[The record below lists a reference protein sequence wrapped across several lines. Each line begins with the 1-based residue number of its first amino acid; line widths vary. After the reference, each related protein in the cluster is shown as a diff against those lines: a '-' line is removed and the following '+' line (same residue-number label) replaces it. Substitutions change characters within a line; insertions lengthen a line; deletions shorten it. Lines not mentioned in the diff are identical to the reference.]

1 MKECRYLVWV
11 NVFEFHERKIRKSW
25 KMGEGWLYNKNN
37 TYNRCS
43 WIELSGSGRI
53 FLDIETEQERY
64 IENVE
69 KEKNMWNKKY

>member
-1 MKECRYLVWV
+1 
-11 NVFEFHERKIRKSW
+11 
-25 KMGEGWLYNKNN
+25 MGEGWFYNKNN

-43 WIELSGSGRI
+43 WIELSGFGRI